1 MERRSLKKQ
10 IRASTGF
17 EPVTSAITVRCSTN
31 WAMKPHVYRGGHRV
45 SVWIMVSCQE
55 SRNPSSLGNCCFS
68 SGEEFSSTENKEI
81 ENGDPMPLSSKQNKN
96 VKLWDVPEVT
106 SFVTNLSIHG
116 QLHWAWPKRE
126 IQSLMLRQKVSEF
139 TFLDDIQ
146 NLKKPFGC
154 MDTLSTEYRMEI
166 LKQCSSNL
174 VLALFITKKPNDTHI
189 VVAMETL
196 LVPVSFFQKPNIL
209 IFNPL
214 KWQWG
219 FCLKQT

>member
-1 MERRSLKKQ
+1 MRS
-10 IRASTGF
+10 
-17 EPVTSAITVRCSTN
+17 
-31 WAMKPHVYRGGHRV
+31 
-45 SVWIMVSCQE
+45 
-55 SRNPSSLGNCCFS
+55 
-68 SGEEFSSTENKEI
+68 
-81 ENGDPMPLSSKQNKN
+81 SSKQNKN
-96 VKLWDVPEVT
+96 IKLWDIPEVT
-106 SFVTNLSIHG
+106 SFVTNLSLHG
-116 QLHWAWPKRE
+116 QFHWAWPKRE
-126 IQSLMLRQKVSEF
+126 IQSLMLWQKVSEF

-174 VLALFITKKPNDTHI
+174 APALFITKKPSDTHI
-189 VVAMETL
+189 VVAVETL